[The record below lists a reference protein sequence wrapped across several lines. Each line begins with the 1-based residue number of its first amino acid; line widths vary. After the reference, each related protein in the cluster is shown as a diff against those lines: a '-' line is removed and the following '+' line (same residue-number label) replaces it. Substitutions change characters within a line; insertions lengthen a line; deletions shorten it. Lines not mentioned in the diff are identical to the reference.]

1 MSRVYDFDL
10 FLYIYLS
17 VLPIYLSMKLNSTLV
32 LICYSA
38 AALAQNQVP
47 VISNVSVVAPWN
59 TGQVLID
66 YDVAD
71 NENDNL
77 DIKIAF
83 SADGE
88 NYVVSTGTVSGDVGF
103 PIAPGTGKHIIWNYD
118 TLSNITSY
126 SIRLIADDRQIP
138 NIQDIVDQVDSV
150 LLRNDLEFVAS
161 GIRHYSANP
170 THLEAVKDTIEQRF
184 QDAGLNVYRQDFQ
197 RAGYT
202 GQNIIGKKAG
212 LGSEANTFIVDAHF
226 DTVSDAPGADDNGSG
241 VVGFLQAL
249 RVLAPYNF
257 EKTIKFIGFDF
268 EESVGVA
275 GTYGSLVYTQSQI
288 PSWEIIEG
296 VANYEMIG
304 YYTNEVNSQQIP
316 FGFAFLFPDQY
327 AEVTADSS
335 RGNFLINAGDT
346 ESSAFTA
353 AFDSLSGIYVPAL
366 KITSIV
372 LPNNGLISADFRRS
386 DHANFW
392 DLDVPALLLTDGANF
407 RNLDYH
413 TPNDTVGKLNFTF
426 MSNIVKGTVATIA
439 TLAGLQHSS
448 YFDAGNIIASVPE
461 SNFVC
466 DLQVFPNPVKNKLT
480 VKAGDCF
487 QQGFNLTVLD
497 IQGKLVKSEKVAAN
511 SQTEISFSTIPSGNY
526 FVVME
531 DGGKRSVRKVVVE

>member
-1 MSRVYDFDL
+1 MKLKSTL
-10 FLYIYLS
+10 FLLGFS
-17 VLPIYLSMKLNSTLV
+17 V
-32 LICYSA
+32 A
-38 AALAQNQVP
+38 AVAQNQVP

-71 NENDNL
+71 TENDNV

-103 PIAPGTGKHIIWNYD
+103 PIVPGTGKHIIWNYD
-118 TLSNITSY
+118 TISNVTNY

-150 LLRNDLEFVAS
+150 LMRTNLEYIAS
-161 GIRHYSANP
+161 EVRHYSTNP
-170 THLEAVKDTIEQRF
+170 THLEDVKDTIEARF
-184 QDAGLNVYRQDFQ
+184 EDAGLSVYRQNFD
-197 RAGYT
+197 RAGYV

-212 LGSEANTFIVDAHF
+212 LGSEASTFIVDAHF
-226 DTVSDAPGADDNGSG
+226 DSVDDAPGADDNGSG
-241 VVGFLQAL
+241 VVGFLEAL

-268 EESVGVA
+268 EESVGLA

-288 PSWEIIEG
+288 PDWEIIEG

-316 FGFAFLFPDQY
+316 FGFAFLFPDEH
-327 AEVTADSS
+327 ALVIADSS

-346 ESSAFTA
+346 ESDAFTA
-353 AFDSLSGIYVPAL
+353 AFDSLSEVYVPEL
-366 KITSIV
+366 KIISIV
-372 LPNNGLISADFRRS
+372 LPNDGLISADFRRS

-392 DLDVPALLLTDGANF
+392 DIDVPAVMLTDGANF

-413 TPNDTVGKLNFTF
+413 TPNDTVGALNFTF

-448 YFDAGNIIASVPE
+448 YYDAGNIIASVPE

-466 DLQVFPNPVKNKLT
+466 DITVFPNPVKNKLT
-480 VKAGDCF
+480 VKTGDCF
-487 QQGFNLTVLD
+487 QQGYNLTVVD

-511 SQTEISFSTIPSGNY
+511 SQTEISFDKIPSGNY

-531 DGGKRSVRKVVVE
+531 DEGKRSVKKIVVE

>member
-1 MSRVYDFDL
+1 
-10 FLYIYLS
+10 
-17 VLPIYLSMKLNSTLV
+17 MKLKSTLFILGFSV
-32 LICYSA
+32 A
-38 AALAQNQVP
+38 AMAQNQVP

-59 TGQVLID
+59 TGQVMID

-71 NENDNL
+71 NENDNV
-77 DIKIAF
+77 DIKITF

-88 NYVVSTGTVSGDVGF
+88 NYVVSTGTVTGDVGF
-103 PIAPGTGKHIIWNYD
+103 PTVPGTGKHIIWNYD
-118 TLSNITSY
+118 TISNVTAY
-126 SIRLIADDRQIP
+126 SIRLIADDRQVP
-138 NIQDIVDQVDSV
+138 NIQDIVDQVDSLV
-150 LLRNDLEFVAS
+150 LRSDLEMVAS

-184 QDAGLNVYRQDFQ
+184 TDAGLSVYRQDFP

-212 LGSEANTFIVDAHF
+212 LGSEAHTFIVDAHF

-241 VVGFLQAL
+241 VVGFLEAL

-275 GTYGSLVYTQSQI
+275 GTYGSLMYTQSQI

-327 AEVTADSS
+327 AEVIADSS

-353 AFDSLSGIYVPAL
+353 AFDSLSEMYVPSL
-366 KITSIV
+366 KVTSIV

-392 DLDVPALLLTDGANF
+392 DLDAPALLLTDGANF

-413 TPNDTVGKLNFTF
+413 TPNDTAGKLNFTF
-426 MSNIVKGTVATIA
+426 MSNIVKGTVATIV
-439 TLAGLQHSS
+439 TLAGIQHSS

-461 SNFVC
+461 SNFIC
-466 DLQVFPNPVKNKLT
+466 DVQVFPNPVKNKLT
-480 VKAGDCF
+480 VKTGDCF
-487 QQGFNLTVLD
+487 QHGFNLTIVD
-497 IQGKLVKSEKVAAN
+497 VNGKLVKSEKVAAN

-531 DGGKRSVRKVVVE
+531 DGGKRSVKKVVVE

>member
-10 FLYIYLS
+10 FLYIYLC
-17 VLPIYLSMKLNSTLV
+17 VLPIYLSMKLKSTLA
-32 LICYSA
+32 LLFLSA
-38 AALAQNQVP
+38 AAVAQNQVP
-47 VISNVSVVAPWN
+47 VISNVSVIAPWN

-71 NENDNL
+71 NENDNV

-88 NYVVSTGTVSGDVGF
+88 NYVVTAGTVSGDVGF

-118 TLSNITSY
+118 TISNVTNY

-138 NIQDIVDQVDSV
+138 SIQDIVDQVDSV
-150 LLRNDLEFVAS
+150 LLRNDLEYVAS
-161 GIRHYSANP
+161 EVRHYSANP
-170 THLEAVKDTIEQRF
+170 THLEDVKDSIEARF
-184 QDAGLNVYRQDFQ
+184 VDAGLNVYRQDFP

-212 LGSEANTFIVDAHF
+212 LGSEASTFIVDAHF
-226 DTVSDAPGADDNGSG
+226 DSVDDAPGADDNGSG
-241 VVGFLQAL
+241 VVGVLEAL

-257 EKTIKFIGFDF
+257 EKSIKFIGFDF

-288 PSWEIIEG
+288 PDWEIIEG

-316 FGFAFLFPDQY
+316 FGFNFLFPDQY
-327 AEVTADSS
+327 AEVIADSS

-353 AFDSLSGIYVPAL
+353 AFDSLTALYVPAL
-366 KITSIV
+366 KVTSIV
-372 LPNNGLISADFRRS
+372 LPNDGLIAADFRRS

-392 DLDVPALLLTDGANF
+392 DIDVPAVMLTDGANF

-413 TPNDTVGKLNFTF
+413 TPNDTVGALNFTF

-448 YFDAGNIIASVPE
+448 YFDAGNVIASIPE

-466 DLQVFPNPVKNKLT
+466 DITVFPNPVKNKLT
-480 VKAGDCF
+480 VKTGDCF
-487 QQGFNLTVLD
+487 QQGFNLTVVD
-497 IQGKLVKSEKVAAN
+497 VQGKLVKAEKIAAN
-511 SQTEISFSTIPSGNY
+511 SQSEISFENIPSGNY

-531 DGGKRSVRKVVVE
+531 DGGKRSVKKVVVE